1 VTKTP
6 RSSDWHISGWPAAVL
21 APLLLPIA
29 LLLRILPI
37 KQTRDR
43 TAEEVAGFLRDF
55 INHTG
60 GAWDWDDFTSVPITA
75 PELEALR
82 AEACEIELP
91 IDEVGLGKLRELLEK
106 SEKLAKHRSDLS

>member
-1 VTKTP
+1 VTKIS
-6 RSSDWHISGWPAAVL
+6 RSSDWHISGWPAVVL

-29 LLLRILPI
+29 LLVRILPI

-55 INHTG
+55 INQTG
-60 GAWDWDDFTSVPITA
+60 GEWDWDDFTSVPITA

-82 AEACEIELP
+82 VEACEIDLP
-91 IDEVGLGKLRELLEK
+91 ADEVGLDKLRKLLEK
-106 SEKLAKHRSDLS
+106 SESLARHQPDLS